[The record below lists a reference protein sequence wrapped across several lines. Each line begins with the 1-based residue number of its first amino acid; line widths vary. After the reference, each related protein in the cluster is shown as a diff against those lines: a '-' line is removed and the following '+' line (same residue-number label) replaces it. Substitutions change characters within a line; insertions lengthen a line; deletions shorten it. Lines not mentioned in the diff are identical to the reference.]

1 MGKHGHRPL
10 LRFLRSPSRPGPFW
24 RGLLG
29 CQLVVQLIVPASPL
43 HEAHS
48 SPLPAP
54 LNCAAAVA
62 AENQQLGQLL
72 QRASRLD
79 VVLLGEIHTSAADH
93 AWQLRTLEAL
103 AQRHKPLALGLEMVP
118 TARQPALSRFSR
130 GELDEAGFLAAVDW
144 PRVWG
149 HDPELYLPILRWARR
164 QGVPLLALNV
174 EAAVV
179 KRVRRDGLAAI
190 PPADRE
196 GIGNPR
202 PAGATYRQL
211 LRSAWQAHRAM
222 EAGQGDSLSPAQEE
236 DLERFIA
243 SQLLR
248 DRAMAERLAAAHRR
262 QSAQLV
268 VALVGRGH
276 LEGDDGVPAQLRQ
289 LGLER
294 VVALQRPEQ
303 PEGCGAPPAG
313 VRLGAYLES
322 ADGAVWVR
330 RVAPG
335 SAAEAAGL
343 QPGDRVLA
351 INGEP
356 VQRAGQVIR
365 RVGQQPEG
373 VELQL
378 LIERGGRRLPLRLQ
392 LPPPTAGSPGRMGA
406 IPPCTGTAS
415 HDSQQSGRNQHR
427 LASLD
432 GDASGPGASA
442 GPPQCHPLVHRLEWS
457 REEHPGQC
465 GEFSPV

>member
-202 PAGATYRQL
+202 PAGATYRQ
-211 LRSAWQAHRAM
+211 
-222 EAGQGDSLSPAQEE
+222 
-236 DLERFIA
+236 
-243 SQLLR
+243 
-248 DRAMAERLAAAHRR
+248 
-262 QSAQLV
+262 
-268 VALVGRGH
+268 
-276 LEGDDGVPAQLRQ
+276 
-289 LGLER
+289 
-294 VVALQRPEQ
+294 
-303 PEGCGAPPAG
+303 
-313 VRLGAYLES
+313 
-322 ADGAVWVR
+322 
-330 RVAPG
+330 
-335 SAAEAAGL
+335 
-343 QPGDRVLA
+343 
-351 INGEP
+351 
-356 VQRAGQVIR
+356 
-365 RVGQQPEG
+365 
-373 VELQL
+373 
-378 LIERGGRRLPLRLQ
+378 
-392 LPPPTAGSPGRMGA
+392 
-406 IPPCTGTAS
+406 
-415 HDSQQSGRNQHR
+415 
-427 LASLD
+427 
-432 GDASGPGASA
+432 
-442 GPPQCHPLVHRLEWS
+442 
-457 REEHPGQC
+457 
-465 GEFSPV
+465 